1 MRGCMDDDT
10 KFLKKTKLFSQ
21 NREVIFLLGIAF
33 L

>member
-10 KFLKKTKLFSQ
+10 KLKKTKLFSQ